1 MNKRLLILI
10 AIFGV
15 PQLVLANIQT
25 DIANGVEP
33 FPATEGAKSEGVTPE
48 DATVQL
54 IAEGVE
60 STEAVQIVRIVY
72 GLTEDCGLTQEI
84 AVTQMTEAGV
94 PQELAVDVVGN
105 RCGEGDCDLTVSPID
120 SVITAALNTLP
131 ECIVAADS
139 DTSLECADTVPL
151 VSLFP
156 GCSIGA
162 LGRDQSPL
170 PTPGTG
176 SGGGGSVSPE
186 SPASPS

>member
-1 MNKRLLILI
+1 MNKKLLLLI
-10 AIFGV
+10 AIFAA
-15 PQLVLANIQT
+15 PQLVWAHIPT
-25 DIANGVEP
+25 DFANGVEP

-54 IAEGVE
+54 IVEGVE

-72 GLTEDCGLTQEI
+72 GLTEDCGLEQDI

-94 PQELAVDVVGN
+94 PADMAIDVVGN
-105 RCGEGDCDLTVSPID
+105 RCGAEDCDETVAPID
-120 SVITAALNTLP
+120 SVITAALDTLP
-131 ECIVAADS
+131 ED
-139 DTSLECADTVPL
+139 ADTVPL

-162 LGRDQSPL
+162 LEGQSAPP

-176 SGGGGSVSPE
+176 SGGGGSVSP
-186 SPASPS
+186 S

>member
-1 MNKRLLILI
+1 MNKRLLLLI
-10 AIFGV
+10 AIFWA
-15 PQLVLANIQT
+15 PQLVLANIAT
-25 DIANGVEP
+25 DFARGIEP

-72 GLTEDCGLTQEI
+72 GLTEDCGLPQEN

-94 PQELAVDVVGN
+94 PQDLAIDVVSN
-105 RCGEGDCDLTVSPID
+105 RCGSEDCEETVAPID
-120 SVITAALNTLP
+120 SVITAALDTLP
-131 ECIVAADS
+131 EG
-139 DTSLECADTVPL
+139 ADTVPL

-162 LGRDQSPL
+162 LGDQSPP

-176 SGGGGSVSPE
+176 SGGGGSVS
-186 SPASPS
+186 AVSPS

>member
-1 MNKRLLILI
+1 MNKRLRLLIFI
-10 AIFGV
+10 FWAILGAS
-15 PQLVLANIQT
+15 QLVLANIAT
-25 DIANGVEP
+25 DFARGIEP

-54 IAEGVE
+54 IVEGVE

-72 GLTEDCGLTQEI
+72 GLTEDCGLEQDI

-94 PQELAVDVVGN
+94 PADMAIDVVSD
-105 RCGEGDCDLTVSPID
+105 RCGEGDCELTVSPID
-120 SVITAALNTLP
+120 NIITAALNTLP
-131 ECIVAADS
+131 ED
-139 DTSLECADTVPL
+139 ADTVPL

-162 LGRDQSPL
+162 LGRDQSPP

-176 SGGGGSVSPE
+176 SGGGGSVSP
-186 SPASPS
+186 S